1 MTKHFFLT
9 ILTVGCLVAFTGCIG
24 CGDRDAEEEATSEE
38 GTASNENTNEN
49 ENESDGEEPQSMADA
64 MKQAEEAVKQAMG
77 SEGEVVEPVDFRVL
91 RDMLP
96 EDLPGME
103 RTNAEGQ
110 KSGAMGI
117 KVSQAEGTYQGEDN
131 SRVEITIIDMGT
143 MKSAAMFGYAWLMA
157 EIDRESDTGYERT
170 TKFKGYP
177 AYEKM
182 ERRGGTER
190 FESQVVV
197 GERFIV
203 AIKATNATEEQIEEA
218 RDSIDYDELEDR
230 KDEGT

>member
-9 ILTVGCLVAFTGCIG
+9 ILIAGCLVAFTGCG
-24 CGDRDAEEEATSEE
+24 GGEDPADEAAPEDNIS
-38 GTASNENTNEN
+38 SNENAN
-49 ENESDGEEPQSMADA
+49 ENESEGDSEEPQSVADA
-64 MKQAEEAVKQAMG
+64 MQQMQDAMSGEGEAV
-77 SEGEVVEPVDFRVL
+77 EPIDFRVL

-117 KVSQAEGTYQGEDN
+117 KVSQAEATYQGEDN

-182 ERRGGTER
+182 ERSGNTER

-197 GERFIV
+197 GERFVV
-203 AIKATNATEEQIEEA
+203 AIKATNATEEQIDTA
-218 RDSIDYDELEDR
+218 RNSIDYDDLEDR

>member
-1 MTKHFFLT
+1 MTKYHFLT
-9 ILTVGCLVAFTGCIG
+9 ILMVACLVVITGCG
-24 CGDRDAEEEATSEE
+24 GEEDGADAATPEENMAEQ
-38 GTASNENTNEN
+38 ENAN
-49 ENESDGEEPQSMADA
+49 ENESENDEPESVADA
-64 MKQAEEAVKQAMG
+64 MQQMQEAMSG
-77 SEGEVVEPVDFRVL
+77 NGEAVEPVDFRVL

-103 RTNAEGQ
+103 RTNTEGQ

-117 KVSQAEGTYQGEDN
+117 KMSEAQATYQGEDN

-143 MKSAAMFGYAWLMA
+143 MKSAAMMGYAWLMA

-170 TKFKGYP
+170 TKYKGYP

-182 ERRGGTER
+182 EQRGNTER

-197 GERFIV
+197 GERFVV
-203 AIKATNATEEQIEEA
+203 AIEANNATEEQIEEA
-218 RDSIDYDELEDR
+218 RESIDYDDLEGR

>member
-9 ILTVGCLVAFTGCIG
+9 ILMVGCLVAFTGCG
-24 CGDRDAEEEATSEE
+24 GSEDPADEAAPEDNLS
-38 GTASNENTNEN
+38 SNENAN
-49 ENESDGEEPQSMADA
+49 ENESEGDSEEPQSVADA
-64 MKQAEEAVKQAMG
+64 MQQMQDAMSG
-77 SEGEVVEPVDFRVL
+77 EGEAVEPVDFRVL

-117 KVSQAEGTYQGEDN
+117 KVSQAEATYQGEDN

-157 EIDRESDTGYERT
+157 EIDREGDTGYERT
-170 TKFKGYP
+170 TKYKGYP

-182 ERRGGTER
+182 ERGGNTER

-197 GERFIV
+197 GERFVV
-203 AIKATNATEEQIEEA
+203 AIEATNATEEQIEAA
-218 RDSIDYDELEDR
+218 RNSIDYDDLEDL

>member
-1 MTKHFFLT
+1 MTKYYFLT
-9 ILTVGCLVAFTGCIG
+9 ILMVACLVVFTGCG
-24 CGDRDAEEEATSEE
+24 GEEDGTDEAVPEENMAGHEDA
-38 GTASNENTNEN
+38 N
-49 ENESDGEEPQSMADA
+49 ENESENDEPESVADA
-64 MKQAEEAVKQAMG
+64 MQQMQEAM
-77 SEGEVVEPVDFRVL
+77 SSNGEAVEPVDFRVL

-103 RTNAEGQ
+103 RTNTEGQ

-117 KVSQAEGTYQGEDN
+117 KMSEAQATYQGEDN

-143 MKSAAMFGYAWLMA
+143 MKSAAMMGYAWLMA
-157 EIDRESDTGYERT
+157 EIDRESDTSYERT
-170 TKFKGYP
+170 TKYKGYP

-182 ERRGGTER
+182 EQRGNTER

-197 GERFIV
+197 GERFVV
-203 AIKATNATEEQIEEA
+203 AIEANNATEAQIEEA
-218 RDSIDYDELEDR
+218 RESIDYDDLESR

>member
-9 ILTVGCLVAFTGCIG
+9 LFLVGCLVAFTGCG
-24 CGDRDAEEEATSEE
+24 GDEDLAEEEAPEE
-38 GTASNENTNEN
+38 NMAERETNG
-49 ENESDGEEPQSMADA
+49 ENESENEEPESIADA
-64 MKQAEEAVKQAMG
+64 MQQMQEAMQNNNAD
-77 SEGEVVEPVDFRVL
+77 VEPVDFRVL

-117 KVSQAEGTYQGEDN
+117 KVSQAEATYEGEDN

-170 TKFKGYP
+170 TKYKGYP

-182 ERRGGTER
+182 ERRGNTDR

-197 GERFIV
+197 GERFVV
-203 AIKATNATEEQIEEA
+203 AIEATNATEEQIEEA
-218 RDSIDYDELEDR
+218 RESIDYDDLEDR
-230 KDEGT
+230 KDEGA